1 MAELNGYMMKGGTNV
16 TRPYSRTDS
25 TKNKSGEGATL
36 RCIKR
41 RRGFMVFRMKS
52 HIGVDAGTV
61 MSIARGD
68 QQTTRRECR
77 ILVNPGRR

>member
-1 MAELNGYMMKGGTNV
+1 
-16 TRPYSRTDS
+16 
-25 TKNKSGEGATL
+25 
-36 RCIKR
+36 
-41 RRGFMVFRMKS
+41 MVFRMKS